1 LFGIAPIAA
10 LAWRVSM
17 QIAGMPASVSPVCSH
32 AVSEQASR
40 PTRSISIPDALK
52 NATSTSGSLVARAS
66 RTILPAPSM
75 IPIAVSSN
83 DTSNP
88 AK

>member
-1 LFGIAPIAA
+1 
-10 LAWRVSM
+10 M
-17 QIAGMPASVSPVCSH
+17 QIAGRPASVSPACSQ

-40 PTRSISIPDALK
+40 PTRSIVIPHAVK
-52 NATSTSGSLVARAS
+52 KAANASGSLAARAS
-66 RTILPAPSM
+66 RMMRPVSSTTQM
-75 IPIAVSSN
+75 AVSSN